1 MNEYLLLNGTFDQH
15 LIIPEIER
23 INEEQFGNLDG
34 QPIISVSNMI
44 DLISEPFDKVGQA
57 AKCEVKGKQNP
68 DYKYAGMSAE
78 EIIAQWEAKADESR
92 HYGQLLDEYTECVFE
107 KSPEETEIWKLD
119 NNYDYDERLRGNC
132 LGFEQF
138 ISDLKQWGFVY
149 VGRELPMYGRSLNGT
164 ITAGRMDCLFVN
176 PAARKL
182 FIIDW
187 KTTEEISTE
196 AFRHRTLKG
205 PAFSIE
211 DCDMGKYSVQLYDYV
226 WSLCNTYHIL
236 PAENIV
242 CSVVN
247 LLRTEDPKLKR
258 NYKLFKPLGQF
269 STKMMG
275 DIADFAVRKR
285 ELIKKAE
292 SLQIK

>member
-15 LIIPEIER
+15 LIIPEIEK
-23 INEEQFGNLDG
+23 INAEQFGDLDG

-44 DLISEPFDKVGQA
+44 EFVAEPFDKVGQA
-57 AKCEVKGKQNP
+57 AKCETKGKQDPN
-68 DYKYAGMSAE
+68 YKYAGMSAD
-78 EIIAQWEAKADESR
+78 EIIAQWEAKADASR

-107 KSPEETEIWKLD
+107 KTPEETEIWKLD

-138 ISDLKQWGFVY
+138 ISDLKQWGFIY
-149 VGRELPMYGRSLNGT
+149 VGRELTMYGRSDNGT

-187 KTTEEISTE
+187 KTTEDIATE

-211 DCDMGKYSVQLYDYV
+211 DCNMGKYSVQLYDYV
-226 WSLCNTYHIL
+226 WALCNTYHLL

-269 STKMMG
+269 STKMMS

-292 SLQIK
+292 SLQKK